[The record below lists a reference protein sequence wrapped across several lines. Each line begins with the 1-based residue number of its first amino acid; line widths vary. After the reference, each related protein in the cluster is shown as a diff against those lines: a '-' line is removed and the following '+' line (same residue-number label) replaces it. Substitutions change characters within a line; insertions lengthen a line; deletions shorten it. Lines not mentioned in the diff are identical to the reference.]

1 MQFGVFVFPT
11 DYSMNVVDLGRA
23 VEDHGFESFWVTEH
37 THIPTSRLSPW
48 PGGAEL
54 PKQYSHTLDPFV
66 GLAAVAAATTDLKL
80 GTGVCLVIE
89 HDPITLAKQV
99 ASIDFLSGGRFRFGI
114 GGGWNRE
121 EMENHGT
128 DPKTRWRLLR
138 EQIQAM
144 KEIWTKDEAE
154 YHGDFVNFDPIWSW
168 PKPVQKPHPPILMGG
183 NGPTTLQR
191 IVEYCD
197 EWFPIVGR
205 GHPLEERIPELQ
217 RLAAEAGRGTIPVS
231 IFNAPNDPKEIERLG
246 KVGVTRCVF
255 GLPSAGADEVLPLI
269 DRLAETAKGFI

>member
-1 MQFGVFVFPT
+1 
-11 DYSMNVVDLGRA
+11 
-23 VEDHGFESFWVTEH
+23 
-37 THIPTSRLSPW
+37 
-48 PGGAEL
+48 
-54 PKQYSHTLDPFV
+54 
-66 GLAAVAAATTDLKL
+66 
-80 GTGVCLVIE
+80 
-89 HDPITLAKQV
+89 
-99 ASIDFLSGGRFRFGI
+99 
-114 GGGWNRE
+114 
-121 EMENHGT
+121 MENHGT

-144 KEIWTKDEAE
+144 KAIWTNDEAE
-154 YHGDFVNFDPIWSW
+154 YHGHFVSFDPIWSW

-231 IFNAPNDPKEIERLG
+231 IFNAPNDPKEIERFE
-246 KVGVTRCVF
+246 KIGVTRCVF
-255 GLPSAGADEVLPLI
+255 GLPSAGSNEVVPLI
-269 DRLAETAKGFI
+269 GRLAETAKSFR